1 MDFNESTTTTIDGLS
16 PAQEYDMISITHRI
30 AGAALAFMMLI
41 PFTPTAI
48 AQHHDD
54 FYRGAQRHQSY
65 NDDYDRRH
73 YQDNRHQ
80 GGIGPG
86 KGALIGGAGG
96 AVLGAIFGG
105 GAKGALIGGAAGAGV
120 GAIAGKAHQN
130 KRNRDYRERP
140 Y

>member
-1 MDFNESTTTTIDGLS
+1 
-16 PAQEYDMISITHRI
+16 MIPIRHRI
-30 AGAALAFMMLI
+30 ASAALAFMMLI

-54 FYRGAQRHQSY
+54 FYRGAQRNHPY
-65 NDDYDRRH
+65 NDDYDRNRYH
-73 YQDNRHQ
+73 DDRHQ

-86 KGALIGGAGG
+86 KGALIGGASG
-96 AVLGAIFGG
+96 AVLGTIFGG

-120 GAIAGKAHQN
+120 GALAGKAHQDN
-130 KRNRDYRERP
+130 RNRNRDYRDRP